1 MNIRNEIAPL
11 PAWERGKAGFPAPW
25 RNFFVWG
32 VIGFFGLAGCSSPV
46 AARTPVNVP
55 VQSESAT
62 DLGTAL
68 ATLTPT
74 VTPTPADTATSTPT
88 ATPAIL
94 NPLTGLPVSDI
105 SLIQRR
111 PLAVKVS
118 SYPRTARPQAGL
130 SYADLLFEFYQE
142 FGMTRWQALYLSR
155 DVEKVGPIRSGR
167 RIDVPLMKAYQS
179 LLVFC
184 AEFSGTWSFMEFE
197 DVRNLLL
204 YVGPMS
210 CPALCRDDSQISIN
224 GIYGNTSALRQQAAS
239 ALKIPAYVPDL
250 QGMVFSEEP
259 PAMTGKASSVQV
271 RFISDNAIAQW
282 RYNPEDHKYYR
293 WSETDKLNGEVI
305 PQTDRLTN
313 EQLSVSN
320 LIVVYV
326 NYIRRNGDE
335 IYELELFGGGKA
347 LFFRDGMAETGVWRL
362 PKIDHPLQFYGP
374 DGPFYLKPGVTWIA
388 LVEDSSIETQ
398 VGDAW
403 KVEFGMPGGGT

>member
-1 MNIRNEIAPL
+1 MDTFKKATPL
-11 PAWERGKAGFPAPW
+11 SVHKRRKSGFSVPW
-25 RNFFVWG
+25 RRLSSWG
-32 VIGFFGLAGCSSPV
+32 VVGIFALAGCSSPV
-46 AARTPVNVP
+46 TIHATPGVP
-55 VQSESAT
+55 AQSESAT
-62 DLGTAL
+62 DQAAAA
-68 ATLTPT
+68 ATPAPT
-74 VTPTPADTATSTPT
+74 DTPTPADTSTPT
-88 ATPAIL
+88 PTETPAIL

-111 PLAVKVS
+111 PLAIKVS

-155 DVEKVGPIRSGR
+155 DIATVGPIRSGR

-184 AEFSGTWSFMEFE
+184 AEFKGTWSFMELE
-197 DVRNLLL
+197 EVRNLLL

-210 CPALCRDDSQISIN
+210 CPALCRDNSQISIN

-239 ALKIPAYVPDL
+239 ALKIPDYVPDL
-250 QGMVFSEEP
+250 KGMMFSEQP
-259 PAMTGKASSVQV
+259 PSMSSKASSVQV

-305 PQTDRLTN
+305 PQTDRLTK

-335 IYELELFGGGKA
+335 IYELELFGEGKA
-347 LFFRDGMAETGVWRL
+347 LFFRDGMAETGGWRL
-362 PKIDHPLQFYGP
+362 PKIDRPLQFFGP
-374 DGPFYLKPGVTWIA
+374 EGPFYLRPGVTWIA
-388 LVEDSSIETQ
+388 VVEDSSTETR

-403 KVEFGMPGGGT
+403 KVEFGMPTGGT